1 MKRLTKLLSALLV
14 LGVAGPASAVQFKFN
29 GDLNH
34 RFMLYTDQAGL
45 YSGSETI
52 GTIAAPGARIADGT
66 VGETWG
72 EIKYRLTVEAA
83 TDDGGVRGVY
93 GIELGAIRFGDR
105 TAGTAG
111 QRGGGYSGDG
121 NNYETRFAYVDFA
134 VRPKHRL
141 QIGLQPFL
149 VNKYLW
155 SETAMGVSFKGQG
168 GPATYQLAWM
178 RGNEVFNTATQH
190 QQFRDADN
198 LLLRGD
204 FAPMKDAKVGVFGLY
219 QHSSPEFSAAAGPP
233 AVNATRSHLLKN
245 FNGVE
250 YDLYNIGADAA
261 MKFGQAFVNAD
272 LIFQGGTSTAPNVV
286 AALAAE
292 QDHMAYFAHL
302 DVGYNLGKARITYT
316 GWYASGDDDAAD
328 TDTENFIATDV
339 DISDSIILQE
349 GGYTDDNYFTEAP
362 YFLSAGAFFHK
373 LALDYKASDKL
384 TLSGAVMYIMTA
396 EDVGI
401 GTGATADTSKYLG
414 TEVDAAIAYKLN
426 PNLELAVNG
435 GYLISGDAMDA
446 WEVNK
451 NGEADRNI
459 FRTTARAR
467 YTF

>member
-14 LGVAGPASAVQFKFN
+14 LGVAGPASALQYKFS
-29 GDLNH
+29 GDLNT

-52 GTIAAPGARIADGT
+52 GTIGAPGARIADGT
-66 VGETWG
+66 IGETWG
-72 EIKYRLTVEAA
+72 EFKFRLTVDAA
-83 TDDGGVRGVY
+83 TDDGSVRGVY
-93 GIELGAIRFGDR
+93 GLELGAIRFGDR

-121 NNYETRFAYVDFA
+121 NNYETRFAYIDFA

-155 SETAMGVSFKGQG
+155 SETAAGVAFKGQG
-168 GPATYQLAWM
+168 GGVGYQLAWM
-178 RGNEVFNTATQH
+178 RGNEIFNTTTPQ

-198 LLLRGD
+198 LLLRAD
-204 FAPMKDAKVGVFGLY
+204 LTPMKDAKVGVFGLY
-219 QHSSPEFSAAAGPP
+219 QHSSPEFAPTAGPP
-233 AVNATRSHLLKN
+233 AVNATRSHLLKA
-245 FNGVE
+245 FAGVE
-250 YDLYNIGADAA
+250 YDLYNIGADTAL
-261 MKFGQAFVNAD
+261 KFGNLFVNGD
-272 LIFQGGTSTAPNVV
+272 LIFQGGTSTAPNVT

-328 TDTENFIATDV
+328 SDTENFIATDV
-339 DISDSIILQE
+339 DISDSIVLHE
-349 GGYTDDNYFTEAP
+349 GGFTDDNYFTEAP
-362 YFLSAGAFFHK
+362 YFLNAGAIFNK

-396 EDVGI
+396 QDITLANGS
-401 GTGATADTSKYLG
+401 TTDALG
-414 TEVDAAIAYKLN
+414 TEIDAAVAYKLN

-435 GYLISGDAMDA
+435 GYLIAGDAMDA